1 MLSEELLVIRKAWV
15 SSSRSLLLLIDG
27 GYELIAALTLLQRRQ
42 TDATVKVPAR
52 RLDSRF
58 ERAQIE
64 RIFSLII

>member
-1 MLSEELLVIRKAWV
+1 V

-27 GYELIAALTLLQRRQ
+27 GYELIAALTLLQRRR